1 MDKLIEKLSSYHIFN
16 FIIPGAVYCLLCQK
30 LYGITLRNDHIIQD
44 VVLFYFIGLIIS
56 RIGSLLIEPFLKKVC
71 SQNYCSYNDYIDG
84 SQEDSKI
91 ELLSEVNN
99 TFRTMIA
106 LGIVSLVT
114 DIIVRFSS
122 KFSFISAY
130 YSIIIAV
137 LFVALFTASYIKQ
150 TKMVS
155 QRVNRAVEKKNE
167 QRVKETTSTIITRP

>member
-1 MDKLIEKLSSYHIFN
+1 M
-16 FIIPGAVYCLLCQK
+16 CQK
-30 LYGITLRNDHIIQD
+30 LYGIRLHSDHIIQE

-56 RIGSLLIEPFLKKVC
+56 RIGSLLIEPFLKRFCKH
-71 SQNYCSYNDYIDG
+71 NYCSYNDYIGG
-84 SQEDSKI
+84 SQEDSKV

-114 DIIVRFSS
+114 DIIIRISS
-122 KFSFISAY
+122 QLRFISAY

-137 LFVALFTASYIKQ
+137 LFIALFIASYIKQ

-155 QRVNRAVEKKNE
+155 QRVESAVAKKKA
-167 QRVKETTSTIITRP
+167 QETPSTIITHP

>member
-1 MDKLIEKLSSYHIFN
+1 MDKLVEKLSSYHIFN
-16 FIIPGAVYCLLCQK
+16 FIIPGAVYCFLCQK
-30 LYGITLRNDHIIQD
+30 LYGLTLRSDHIIQE

-56 RIGSLLIEPFLKKVC
+56 RIGSLLIEPILKKVC
-71 SQNYCSYNDYIDG
+71 KHNYCSYNDYIDG

-106 LGIVSLVT
+106 LGIVSLAT
-114 DIIVRFSS
+114 DIIIRFSS
-122 KFSFISAY
+122 KPRFISAY

-137 LFVALFTASYIKQ
+137 LFIALFIASYIKQ

-155 QRVNRAVEKKNE
+155 RRVESAIAKKKA
-167 QRVKETTSTIITRP
+167 QETPSTIITHP